1 MGVREVPAIFING
14 ERFTGVPNHA
24 QLSKA
29 VQAALNQEK
38 AKCA

>member
-14 ERFTGVPNHA
+14 ERYTGLPSLA

-29 VQAALNQEK
+29 VKSALNQEK
-38 AKCA
+38 AKRA